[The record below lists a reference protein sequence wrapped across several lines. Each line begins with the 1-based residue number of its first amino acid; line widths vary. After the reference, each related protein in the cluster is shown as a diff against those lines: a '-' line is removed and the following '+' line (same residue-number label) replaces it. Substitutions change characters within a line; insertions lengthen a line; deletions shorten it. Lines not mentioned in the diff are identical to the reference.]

1 MTDINEHLLRLSR
14 LGRVEIRREQIN
26 LSAMAEEVIATL
38 RGASPK
44 RVAEIFIQPEMEVL
58 ADQAL
63 MRVVLENLFSNAWKY
78 SSKQPQTF
86 IHFSKRSLF
95 NKSVAYCVQDNGI
108 GFDPKRAESLFEPL
122 RANPAD
128 PLAGAGV
135 GLATVQRIIARH
147 GGTVWAESKPGSGAS
162 FCFTLVES
170 AENLHFD
177 KSL

>member
-1 MTDINEHLLRLSR
+1 
-14 LGRVEIRREQIN
+14 
-26 LSAMAEEVIATL
+26 
-38 RGASPK
+38 
-44 RVAEIFIQPEMEVL
+44 
-58 ADQAL
+58 
-63 MRVVLENLFSNAWKY
+63 
-78 SSKQPQTF
+78 
-86 IHFSKRSLF
+86 
-95 NKSVAYCVQDNGI
+95 VAYCVQDNGI

-122 RANPAD
+122 RADPAD

-177 KSL
+177 QSL